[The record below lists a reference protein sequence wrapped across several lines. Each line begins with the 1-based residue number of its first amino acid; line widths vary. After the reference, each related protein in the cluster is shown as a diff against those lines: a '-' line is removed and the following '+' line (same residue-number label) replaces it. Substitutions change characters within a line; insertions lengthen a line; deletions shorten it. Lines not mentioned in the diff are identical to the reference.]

1 MVHMADL
8 LSLTLSREPSTIVR
22 APVVVRVKFDADEKS
37 LDVAAAA
44 GIKPNASIR
53 QLQRESITSK
63 YCKADCTYHHNN
75 YTQQMSHNQQV

>member
-1 MVHMADL
+1 MVHMANL
-8 LSLTLSREPSTIVR
+8 LSLTSSRGLFTIVR

-44 GIKPNASIR
+44 VIKPNASIR
-53 QLQRESITSK
+53 QLLRESITSK

-75 YTQQMSHNQQV
+75 YAQDMSHNYQV